1 MHWKRIRNLI
11 KKKLKLDNMVKID
24 LRKIPAIYMN
34 LKQHEEKNE
43 KMQNLLSE
51 CGFET
56 IIRVEG
62 HYRPD
67 NPPAGCAGAHY
78 AGLSKMDPPFILFE
92 DDCLLHNFKPEI
104 EVPDDA
110 DAVYLGTSQWARY
123 FSFSGPFVHYDIIDK
138 DIVRVYNMLSGHS
151 ILYLTE
157 DYVRMCQR
165 ISHHASEVIGYNQ
178 DPGFAEV
185 QKYFNI
191 YSVNDPFFKQSG
203 YNNAVTTCKVT
214 DIGIHVSD
222 AQRFFDS
229 VKYDLNRLQNVP
241 DLNKSPSTYHPLR
254 IV

>member
-1 MHWKRIRNLI
+1 M
-11 KKKLKLDNMVKID
+11 KID
-24 LRKIPAIYMN
+24 LRKIPAVYMN

-62 HYRPD
+62 PYRPD

-78 AGLSKMDPPFILFE
+78 VGLSKMDPPFILFE
-92 DDCLLHNFKPEI
+92 DDCLLNNFKPII
-104 EVPDDA
+104 EVPGDA

-123 FSFSGPFVHYDIIDK
+123 FSFSGPFVHYDIVDK
-138 DIVRVYNMLSGHS
+138 DIVRVYNMLGGHS
-151 ILYLTE
+151 ILYLTK

-203 YNNAVTTCKVT
+203 YNNAVTSCKVT

-222 AQRFFDS
+222 AQRFFDG
-229 VKYDLNRLQNVP
+229 VKYDLDRLQGVP
-241 DLNKSPSTYHPLR
+241 DLNGAPSTYHPLR

>member
-1 MHWKRIRNLI
+1 M
-11 KKKLKLDNMVKID
+11 KIN
-24 LRKIPAIYMN
+24 LRKVPAVYMN

-43 KMQNLLSE
+43 KMQTLLHE

-62 HYRPD
+62 SYNPD

-78 AGLSKMDPPFILFE
+78 NGLCEIDPPFVLFE
-92 DDCLLHNFKPEI
+92 DDCFLHNFKPI
-104 EVPDDA
+104 IKVPDDA

-123 FSFSGPFVHYDIIDK
+123 FSFSGPFVHYDIVDD
-138 DIVRVYNMLSGHS
+138 DIVRVYNMLGGHS
-151 ILYLTE
+151 ILYLTQ

-165 ISHHASEVIGYNQ
+165 ISYHASEVIENHL
-178 DPGFAEV
+178 DIGFAEV

-191 YSVNDPFFKQSG
+191 YSVNVPFFKQEG
-203 YNNAVTTCKVT
+203 YNEAVTICKVT

-222 AQRFFDS
+222 SKRFFDN
-229 VKYDLNRLQNVP
+229 VKYDLSRLQGVS
-241 DLNKSPSTYHPLR
+241 DLNGAPSTYHPLR

>member
-1 MHWKRIRNLI
+1 M
-11 KKKLKLDNMVKID
+11 KID
-24 LRKIPAIYMN
+24 LRKIPAVYMN

-43 KMQNLLSE
+43 KMQNLLGE

-62 HYRPD
+62 SYRPD

-78 AGLSKMDPPFILFE
+78 VGLSKIDPPFILFE
-92 DDCLLHNFKPEI
+92 DDCLLHNFKTEI
-104 EVPDDA
+104 EVPGDA

-123 FSFSGPFVHYDIIDK
+123 FSFSGPFVHYDIVDK
-138 DIVRVYNMLSGHS
+138 DIVRVYNMLGGHS

>member
-1 MHWKRIRNLI
+1 M
-11 KKKLKLDNMVKID
+11 KID
-24 LRKIPAIYMN
+24 LRKIPAVYMN
-34 LKQHEEKNE
+34 LKRHTEKSE
-43 KMQNLLSE
+43 QMQSLLKE

-62 HYRPD
+62 TYKPE

-78 AGLSKMDPPFILFE
+78 NGLCEIDTPFVLFE
-92 DDCLLHNFKPEI
+92 DDCLVHNFKPII

-123 FSFSGPFVHYDIIDK
+123 FSFSGPFVNYNIVDDQ
-138 DIVRVYNMLSGHS
+138 IVRVYNMLGGHA
-151 ILYLTE
+151 ILYLSQ

-165 ISHHASEVIGYNQ
+165 ISHHASEIIGYNQ

-203 YNNAVTTCKVT
+203 YNNAVTACKVT

-229 VKYDLNRLQNVP
+229 VKYDLARLQGVP
-241 DLNKSPSTYHPLR
+241 DLNRSPSTYHPLR

>member
-1 MHWKRIRNLI
+1 M
-11 KKKLKLDNMVKID
+11 KID
-24 LRKIPAIYMN
+24 LRKIPAVYMN
-34 LKQHEEKNE
+34 LKHHEEKNE
-43 KMQNLLSE
+43 KIQNLLSE

-62 HYRPD
+62 PYRPD

-78 AGLSKMDPPFILFE
+78 NGLCKINPPFILFE

-123 FSFSGPFVHYDIIDK
+123 FSFSGPFVHYDIIGK
-138 DIVRVYNMLSGHS
+138 DIVRVYNMLGGHS

-157 DYVRMCQR
+157 DYIRMCQR
-165 ISHHASEVIGYNQ
+165 ISHHASKIIGYNQ

-229 VKYDLNRLQNVP
+229 VKYDLARLQGVS
-241 DLNKSPSTYHPLR
+241 DLNGAPSTYHPLR

>member
-1 MHWKRIRNLI
+1 M
-11 KKKLKLDNMVKID
+11 KID
-24 LRKIPAIYMN
+24 LRKIPAVYMN

-62 HYRPD
+62 PYRPD

-78 AGLSKMDPPFILFE
+78 VGLSKMDPPFILFE
-92 DDCLLHNFKPEI
+92 DDCLLNNFKPII
-104 EVPDDA
+104 EVPGDA

-123 FSFSGPFVHYDIIDK
+123 FSFSGPFVHYDIVDK
-138 DIVRVYNMLSGHS
+138 DIVRVYNMLGGHS
-151 ILYLTE
+151 ILYLTK

-203 YNNAVTTCKVT
+203 YNNAVTSCKVT

-229 VKYDLNRLQNVP
+229 VKYDLDRLQGVP
-241 DLNKSPSTYHPLR
+241 DLNGAPSTYHPLR

>member
-1 MHWKRIRNLI
+1 M
-11 KKKLKLDNMVKID
+11 KID
-24 LRKIPAIYMN
+24 LRKIPAVYMN
-34 LKQHEEKNE
+34 LEQHTEKNE
-43 KMQNLLSE
+43 QMQSLLKE
-51 CGFET
+51 CGFEN

-62 HYRPD
+62 PYRPD

-78 AGLSKMDPPFILFE
+78 VGVCKIDPPFVLFE
-92 DDCLLHNFKPEI
+92 DDCELHNFKPII
-104 EVPDDA
+104 EVPDNA

-123 FSFSGPFVHYDIIDK
+123 WQFSGPFVHYEKVSD
-138 DIVRVYNMLSGHS
+138 DIVRTYNMLGGHS
-151 ILYLTE
+151 ILYLSG

-165 ISHHASEVIGYNQ
+165 ICYHASEIIGYNQ

-214 DIGIHVSD
+214 DIGIHISD

-229 VKYDLNRLQNVP
+229 VKYDLARLQGVP
-241 DLNKSPSTYHPLR
+241 DLNRSPSTYHPLR

>member
-1 MHWKRIRNLI
+1 M
-11 KKKLKLDNMVKID
+11 KID
-24 LRKIPAIYMN
+24 LRKIPAVYMN
-34 LKQHEEKNE
+34 LKQHTEKSE
-43 KMQNLLSE
+43 QMQNLLE
-51 CGFET
+51 GCGFEN
-56 IIRVEG
+56 ILRVEG
-62 HYRPD
+62 VYRPD

-78 AGLSKMDPPFILFE
+78 NGLCEIDPPFVLFE
-92 DDCLLHNFKPEI
+92 DDCLLHNFEPII

-123 FSFSGPFVHYDIIDK
+123 FSFSGPFVHYDIIDD
-138 DIVRVYNMLSGHS
+138 DIVRVYNMLGGHS
-151 ILYLTE
+151 ILYLTP

-165 ISHHASEVIGYNQ
+165 ISYHASEVIGYNQ

-229 VKYDLNRLQNVP
+229 VKYYLARLQGVP
-241 DLNKSPSTYHPLR
+241 DLNRAPSTYHPLR